1 MAFDKAP
8 AGMDDSRA
16 WPTALARA
24 IADQLQGALDLCAY
38 RGAGT
43 VARAPIAAGAR
54 HYSSFQSAPRLGRP
68 DLVRMRPPADPRRF
82 ARRTDVISGDA
93 ADRVRDLSRRR
104 RYPLIPMGDRA
115 KCGRPR

>member
-8 AGMDDSRA
+8 AGMGDSRA
-16 WPTALARA
+16 WPTALALA

-68 DLVRMRPPADPRRF
+68 DIVRMRPPADPRRF

-115 KCGRPR
+115 KCARPR

>member
-24 IADQLQGALDLCAY
+24 IADQLQGAIDLCGY

-54 HYSSFQSAPRLGRP
+54 HYSSFQSAPRLAGP
-68 DLVRMRPPADPRRF
+68 TSFACVRLPTRRF
-82 ARRTDVISGDA
+82 ARRTDFISGDA